1 MTDEKAGLGV
11 NYTAAMA
18 YAKVA
23 GDNKPIATNS
33 AFKNANNTEPLPC
46 KMAAIFK
53 GPKTNSN

>member
-1 MTDEKAGLGV
+1 
-11 NYTAAMA
+11 MA